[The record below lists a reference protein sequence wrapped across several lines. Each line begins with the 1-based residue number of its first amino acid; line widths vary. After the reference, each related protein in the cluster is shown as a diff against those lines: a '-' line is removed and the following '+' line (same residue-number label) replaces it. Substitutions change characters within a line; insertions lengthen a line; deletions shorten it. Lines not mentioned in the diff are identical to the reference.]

1 MKEEK
6 EENLVESFE
15 KSIGAD
21 IVEFAGDTIELGADL
36 WMEDSILKEIPFVGT
51 AFRMYRIGSR
61 VHDNHCLKKL
71 CSFITAINNENCS
84 KEIKEKRHRK
94 FVENAEYRKQELEYL
109 LILIDRYIGL
119 EKPQMLAKIYLA
131 YLDDYINW
139 TELTQYA
146 EVIDRFLPG
155 DQEFLLQNKPLFHT
169 ISVPIS
175 DAFLRL
181 AALGIYEEHMTD
193 VTAPTTLGQIT
204 IPAKQKKTFKT
215 TSFGQKLQDI
225 LENTNI

>member
-6 EENLVESFE
+6 EDNLVESFE
-15 KSIGAD
+15 RSIGVD
-21 IVEFAGDTIELGADL
+21 IAEFAGDTIEFGADL
-36 WMEDSILKEIPFVGT
+36 CMEDGILKDIPFVGT
-51 AFRMYRIGSR
+51 AFKLYHIGSR

-71 CSFITAINNENCS
+71 CSFISAINDETCS

-94 FVENAEYRKQELEYL
+94 FVENKEYRKQELEYL
-109 LILIDRYIGL
+109 LILVERYIGL

-131 YLDDYINW
+131 YLDNYINW

-146 EVIDRFLPG
+146 EIIDRLLPG
-155 DQEFLLQNKPLFHT
+155 DQEFLLQNKALFHT
-169 ISVPIS
+169 ISIPIS

-204 IPAKQKKTFKT
+204 IPAKQEKIFKT